1 MYRDSETRNR
11 RAFWG
16 PALHTVLAV
25 SLALLAGSAFAAEP
39 PPLEDALKQIATYE
53 FGQNREMLSVV
64 EDYCRL
70 SYAAPETRSIVEE
83 GLISLLK
90 SDATYDCKDF
100 VCRQLCVIGSDKS
113 VPVLGNML
121 TDEKLSNIARYA
133 LEGIEGKAA
142 DKAFIKALGKTSGK
156 VQIGIINSLGAR
168 GSEESVRALAKLL
181 DSSDP
186 AVAQA
191 AAAALGHIGGV
202 DAAKA
207 IADARAGAAAE
218 VKQALDDG
226 YLLCAAKAAST
237 GRIDDSMAIYSALN
251 NPAEAKQT
259 QLAAIQGIASVQGPD
274 AAPMLIGLLKGDDPK
289 LQAIAAGALRKM
301 EAPVVFSA
309 LAGELP
315 NLGPQAQLLA
325 LYILRQH
332 PDAAA
337 KDPISALTKSE
348 VADVRIAAIEAL
360 GSNGDASSIPLL
372 AEIATGTDAEAAKYA
387 SSSLDTLPGD
397 VDVAFVELAKSASAP
412 VRGELI
418 RSMAVRGAV
427 SAVPYLL
434 ESALDADSAVRTHA
448 FDALGALGSAEQLS
462 ALMDLLV
469 KMNGNEAQTAAEN
482 AIVAV
487 VQKSDPATQPA
498 APVIATL
505 QGMKGKADVRAS
517 FVRVLGRTGDAS
529 ALPILRECANAKKGD
544 AVKDAAIRA
553 LADWP
558 TAETLADL
566 QALASGAGSDTNK
579 ALAFRGFMRLLRLP
593 ADRPMEETLR
603 LYGEAFKI
611 AASPDDKRLVLAG
624 LAEIKD
630 ARALSL
636 VEPLLSD
643 EAVKAEAAQAAEQ
656 IKKNTTPQQ

>member
-1 MYRDSETRNR
+1 MYRDSNTNVRT
-11 RAFWG
+11 AFRG
-16 PALHTVLAV
+16 YALCGALAV
-25 SLALLAGSAFAAEP
+25 SLVLLVGPAFAADP

-70 SYAAPETRSIVEE
+70 SYGAPQTRVLVED
-83 GLISLLK
+83 GLIGLLK

-100 VCRQLCVIGSDKS
+100 VCRQLCVIGTDKS
-113 VPVLGNML
+113 VPVLGGML
-121 TDEKLSNIARYA
+121 TDEKYSNIARYA

-156 VQIGIINSLGAR
+156 VQIGIVNSLGAR
-168 GSEESVRALAKLL
+168 RSEDSVRALAKLL

-186 AVAQA
+186 MVAQA
-191 AAAALGHIGGV
+191 AAAALGHIGGP

-207 IADARAGAAAE
+207 IADARANAAPE
-218 VKQALDDG
+218 VKQSLDDG
-226 YLLCAAKAAST
+226 YLLCAAKAAAT
-237 GRIDDSMAIYSALN
+237 GKIDDAMAIYSALN
-251 NPAEAKQT
+251 DPAEAKQT

-274 AAPMLIGLLKGDDPK
+274 AAPLLIGLLKGDDPK
-289 LQAIAAGALRKM
+289 LQAIASGALRKM
-301 EAPVVFSA
+301 EAPVVFAA

-315 NLGPQAQLLA
+315 NLGPQAQMLA

-337 KDPISALTKSE
+337 KDPITALTKSD

-360 GSNGDASSIPLL
+360 GANGDASTIPLL
-372 AEIATGTDAEAAKYA
+372 AEIATGTDADAAKYA
-387 SSSLDTLPGD
+387 SSSLDALLGD
-397 VDVAFVELAKSASAP
+397 VDAAFVELAKSAAPP

-418 RSMAVRGAV
+418 RSVAVRGAV

-434 ESALDADSAVRTHA
+434 ESALDSDPAVRTHA
-448 FDALGALGSAEQLS
+448 FDALGALGSAEQLP

-469 KMNGNEAQTAAEN
+469 KMNGNETQTAAEN

-487 VQKSDPATQPA
+487 VQKSDPAGQPA
-498 APVIATL
+498 APVIAAL

-517 FVRVLGRTGDAS
+517 FVRVLGRTGDPS
-529 ALPILRECANAKKGD
+529 ALTVLRECANAKKGD

-558 TAETLADL
+558 TTETLADL
-566 QALASGAGSDTNK
+566 QALASGAGSDTSK

-593 ADRPMEETLR
+593 VDRPMEETLR
-603 LYGEAFKI
+603 LYGEAFKM
-611 AASPDDKRLVLAG
+611 ASSPDDKRLVLAG

-630 ARALSL
+630 ARALAL
-636 VEPLLSD
+636 LEPYLND